1 MDEASQEEDERV
13 RNYLADE
20 SVLVRAGLADIQEI
34 PCAPGTFRRACLP

>member
-13 RNYLADE
+13 RNYLADD

-34 PCAPGTFRRACLP
+34 PCAPRISRRVCLP